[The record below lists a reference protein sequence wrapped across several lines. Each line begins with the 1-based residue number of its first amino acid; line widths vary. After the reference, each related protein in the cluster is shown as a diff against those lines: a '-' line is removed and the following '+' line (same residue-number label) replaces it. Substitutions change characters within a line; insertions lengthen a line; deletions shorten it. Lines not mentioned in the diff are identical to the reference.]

1 MKKISYW
8 AKTHKWPARI
18 IIVVSFIVLNALG
31 IFIGILLNDLN
42 ISLSFISLL
51 CFCFLYA
58 LGVFMYPSKREK
70 GQKLSF
76 AVFYIRQKSCDFIL
90 AASAFGMFI
99 YLGNH
104 PEKIFQG
111 YSSLGAT
118 IEMNTSLPKDSLS
131 KGYKKIS
138 EFSASLKDKDGNQ
151 LKWKERKK
159 LLKEQ
164 IKGIKKSNDL
174 SKGNKPLLIILSV
187 IVALGLLTLV
197 ASLACDLSCNGS
209 DFLAAVVG
217 LGGTALI
224 IILFLAVLRSIQ
236 GKKKKKKASTNPQP
250 VTQ

>member
-1 MKKISYW
+1 MKKISFW
-8 AKTHKWPARI
+8 ARTHKWPARI
-18 IIVVSFIVLNALG
+18 IIIISFIILDVLG
-31 IFIGILLNDLN
+31 IIIGVLLNDLN

-58 LGVFMYPSKREK
+58 LAVFMYPSKREK
-70 GQKLSF
+70 GQKLSS

-164 IKGIKKSNDL
+164 IRGIKKSNDL
-174 SKGNKPLLIILSV
+174 SKGDKVFLIILSV
-187 IVALGLLTLV
+187 IVALGLLILL
-197 ASLACDLSCNGS
+197 ASLACNLSCNGS
-209 DFLAAVVG
+209 DFLAVVVG

-224 IILFLAVLRSIQ
+224 IFLFALALRSIQ
-236 GKKKKKKASTNPQP
+236 GKKKKKKSSSQPQP